1 MGKGLE
7 QHTDHDGGGR
17 GGRVPR
23 GTRVKTCEGAAALQA
38 ERGPERGRWRR
49 NKGLARHSCTH
60 LPALC
65 AHWPS
70 LISEA
75 CPPLQPA
82 SQEPY
87 CAVVVFSLAR
97 GALPAARGSVVLF
110 SLVRGLSL
118 QHMGQWS
125 CSLSRR
131 GSPCSTWVSGP
142 VLSRAGALPAAHGSV
157 VLFSLVWGLSLQHVG
172 QWSCPL
178 SRGALPAAHGSVST
192 LSLEYQP
199 PSLLMFSF
207 RLQGPL
213 SPGFLLPIWPL
224 LLPFLPT
231 SKRWWAPEVG
241 PQTASLYFWCH
252 EPFVSLPT
260 YTF

>member
-1 MGKGLE
+1 MGKGRE

-23 GTRVKTCEGAAALQA
+23 GTRAKTCEGAAALQA

-49 NKGLARHSCTH
+49 NRGLARHSCTH

-97 GALPAARGSVVLF
+97 GALPAA
-110 SLVRGLSL
+110 
-118 QHMGQWS
+118 H
-125 CSLSRR
+125 
-131 GSPCSTWVSGP
+131 
-142 VLSRAGALPAAHGSV
+142 
-157 VLFSLVWGLSLQHVG
+157 G

-178 SRGALPAAHGSVST
+178 SWGALPAAHGSVST
-192 LSLEYQP
+192 PSLEYQP

>member
-1 MGKGLE
+1 MGKGRE

-23 GTRVKTCEGAAALQA
+23 GTRAKTCEGAAALQA

-97 GALPAARGSVVLF
+97 GALPAAHGQWSCSLSCGGSPCSTWSVVLF

-118 QHMGQWS
+118 QHV
-125 CSLSRR
+125 
-131 GSPCSTWVSGP
+131 VSGP
-142 VLSRAGALPAAHGSV
+142 VLSRAGALPAARGSV
-157 VLFSLVWGLSLQHVG
+157 VLFSLAQGLSLQHVG
-172 QWSCPL
+172 QWSCSL
-178 SRGALPAAHGSVST
+178 SCGDFPCSMWVSGPVLSHGG
-192 LSLEYQP
+192 LSLQHMGQCP
-199 PSLLMFSF
+199 PRPWSTSP
-207 RLQGPL
+207 PL
-213 SPGFLLPIWPL
+213 
-224 LLPFLPT
+224 
-231 SKRWWAPEVG
+231 
-241 PQTASLYFWCH
+241 C
-252 EPFVSLPT
+252 
-260 YTF
+260 

>member
-1 MGKGLE
+1 MGKGRE

-23 GTRVKTCEGAAALQA
+23 GTRAKTCEGAAALQA

-82 SQEPY
+82 SQEPC

-97 GALPAARGSVVLF
+97 GALPAARGQWSCSLSCGGSPCSTWSVVLF

-118 QHMGQWS
+118 QHVGQWS

-142 VLSRAGALPAAHGSV
+142 VLSRVGTFPAACGSV
-157 VLFSLVWGLSLQHVG
+157 VLSSLMGGSPCSTWVSVHPVPGVPA
-172 QWSCPL
+172 PL
-178 SRGALPAAHGSVST
+178 FADVLFQTSGPTQPWFPPAYLAAPSAFPAH
-192 LSLEYQP
+192 
-199 PSLLMFSF
+199 F
-207 RLQGPL
+207 
-213 SPGFLLPIWPL
+213 
-224 LLPFLPT
+224 
-231 SKRWWAPEVG
+231 
-241 PQTASLYFWCH
+241 
-252 EPFVSLPT
+252 
-260 YTF
+260 

>member
-1 MGKGLE
+1 MVEEGEGGCLE
-7 QHTDHDGGGR
+7 GPVPRPVRERQLSRQRGGQREGAGGGTKAWPATHAPTSLRCAHTGLPSSPRPVLHCSQHPKNPTVQWSCSLSR
-17 GGRVPR
+17 GGLS
-23 GTRVKTCEGAAALQA
+23 LQHMVSDPVLSRA
-38 ERGPERGRWRR
+38 
-49 NKGLARHSCTH
+49 
-60 LPALC
+60 
-65 AHWPS
+65 
-70 LISEA
+70 
-75 CPPLQPA
+75 
-82 SQEPY
+82 
-87 CAVVVFSLAR
+87 
-97 GALPAARGSVVLF
+97 GALPAARG
-110 SLVRGLSL
+110 
-118 QHMGQWS
+118 QWS
-125 CSLSRR
+125 CSLSCG

-142 VLSRAGALPAAHGSV
+142 VLSRAGALPAARGSV

-178 SRGALPAAHGSVST
+178 SWGALPAAHGSVST
-192 LSLEYQP
+192 PSLEYQP

>member
-110 SLVRGLSL
+110 SLV
-118 QHMGQWS
+118 
-125 CSLSRR
+125 
-131 GSPCSTWVSGP
+131 
-142 VLSRAGALPAAHGSV
+142 
-157 VLFSLVWGLSLQHVG
+157 WGLSLQHVG

-192 LSLEYQP
+192 PSLEYQP

>member
-87 CAVVVFSLAR
+87 CAVVVFSLAQ

-110 SLVRGLSL
+110 SLAQGLSL

-125 CSLSRR
+125 CSLSC
-131 GSPCSTWVSGP
+131 GDFPCSMWVSGP
-142 VLSRAGALPAAHGSV
+142 VLSHG
-157 VLFSLVWGLSLQHVG
+157 GLSLQHMG
-172 QWSCPL
+172 QCPPCPWSTSPPL
-178 SRGALPAAHGSVST
+178 
-192 LSLEYQP
+192 
-199 PSLLMFSF
+199 
-207 RLQGPL
+207 
-213 SPGFLLPIWPL
+213 
-224 LLPFLPT
+224 
-231 SKRWWAPEVG
+231 
-241 PQTASLYFWCH
+241 C
-252 EPFVSLPT
+252 
-260 YTF
+260 